1 MQLPLLANTIEAVAL
16 SSHSGARA
24 SPNCTTTV
32 VKSSK
37 DIVESAMG
45 GAELHSKAPIP
56 RPLSIISN
64 GRPGSKSGRPTSISG
79 PSPSWAGNRKNSIGQ
94 YSVTSESE
102 SPVQYDRSTPNPALD
117 TTFEDHVYA
126 VPSTEVSMTN
136 NNEVSF
142 NVDAAGLDVSS
153 HSMGSVGVTS
163 TWVPGNLQSSLGSLS
178 RFR

>member
-1 MQLPLLANTIEAVAL
+1 
-16 SSHSGARA
+16 
-24 SPNCTTTV
+24 
-32 VKSSK
+32 
-37 DIVESAMG
+37 MG